1 MEVGSLGVNGAHVL
15 RRVALGHS
23 TAPGAVPGLA
33 RHMVVKSVLGLL
45 DRPGDV
51 ILITALV
58 SNGLG
63 KIDHRFLFGYMLSEI
78 GGNVVVTNLVRL
90 LTHMVVKSVLGLLD
104 RPGDVIL
111 ITALVSN
118 GLGKI
123 DHCFLFGYMLSEIG
137 GNVLVTNL
145 VRLLTYNKRG
155 YF

>member
-15 RRVALGHS
+15 RRAALGHS

-63 KIDHRFLFGYMLSEI
+63 KIDVI
-78 GGNVVVTNLVRL
+78 GNWWKRLGNN
-90 LTHMVVKSVLGLLD
+90 SCS
-104 RPGDVIL
+104 I
-111 ITALVSN
+111 A
-118 GLGKI
+118 
-123 DHCFLFGYMLSEIG
+123 
-137 GNVLVTNL
+137 NV
-145 VRLLTYNKRG
+145 
-155 YF
+155 

>member
-51 ILITALV
+51 ILISALV

-63 KIDHRFLFGYMLSEI
+63 KNRSLLSIWLHVI
-78 GGNVVVTNLVRL
+78 GNWWKRLGN
-90 LTHMVVKSVLGLLD
+90 KSCSIV
-104 RPGDVIL
+104 
-111 ITALVSN
+111 
-118 GLGKI
+118 
-123 DHCFLFGYMLSEIG
+123 
-137 GNVLVTNL
+137 NV
-145 VRLLTYNKRG
+145 
-155 YF
+155 

>member
-63 KIDHRFLFGYMLSEI
+63 KIDVI
-78 GGNVVVTNLVRL
+78 GNWWKRLGNN
-90 LTHMVVKSVLGLLD
+90 SCS
-104 RPGDVIL
+104 I
-111 ITALVSN
+111 A
-118 GLGKI
+118 
-123 DHCFLFGYMLSEIG
+123 
-137 GNVLVTNL
+137 NV
-145 VRLLTYNKRG
+145 
-155 YF
+155 

>member
-58 SNGLG
+58 M
-63 KIDHRFLFGYMLSEI
+63 DWE
-78 GGNVVVTNLVRL
+78 
-90 LTHMVVKSVLGLLD
+90 KS
-104 RPGDVIL
+104 
-111 ITALVSN
+111 ITA
-118 GLGKI
+118 
-123 DHCFLFGYMLSEIG
+123 FY
-137 GNVLVTNL
+137 LVTCYRKL
-145 VRLLTYNKRG
+145 VETSW
-155 YF
+155 

>member
-63 KIDHRFLFGYMLSEI
+63 KIDR
-78 GGNVVVTNLVRL
+78 
-90 LTHMVVKSVLGLLD
+90 
-104 RPGDVIL
+104 
-111 ITALVSN
+111 
-118 GLGKI
+118 
-123 DHCFLFGYMLSEIG
+123 CFLFGYMLSEIG

>member
-63 KIDHRFLFGYMLSEI
+63 KIDH
-78 GGNVVVTNLVRL
+78 
-90 LTHMVVKSVLGLLD
+90 
-104 RPGDVIL
+104 
-111 ITALVSN
+111 
-118 GLGKI
+118 
-123 DHCFLFGYMLSEIG
+123 CFLFGYMLSEID